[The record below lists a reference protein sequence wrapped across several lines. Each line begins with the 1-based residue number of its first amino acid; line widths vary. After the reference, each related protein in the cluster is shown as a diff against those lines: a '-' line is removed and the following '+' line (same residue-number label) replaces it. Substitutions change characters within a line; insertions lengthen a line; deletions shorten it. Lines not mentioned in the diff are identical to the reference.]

1 MAIENIDLSQE
12 IESWKSA
19 VRGKDVRAAN
29 VAAFEKIQG
38 TVNDTVQNVN
48 QAAEDSA
55 SASHNAQAAVDSI
68 QTAIATATEKAAAA
82 ATSATQAAGS
92 QAAADSSKTAAA
104 QSETN
109 AAASAAEARQIAE
122 GFGGFDGTAASV
134 TATDTYGL
142 VVAALGESTTQ
153 ALIDAIANKVI
164 NELVAKSQIINNL
177 LATVPGN
184 ALDAVQG
191 KKLMDLYTRLN
202 GDILSAGKSVTA
214 IRGADVV
221 VCTLNLKAGHR
232 YLILGGATSS
242 ISESNSC
249 MSVFLSVQSGSA
261 SEWIDSGATKTWM
274 SNGGGCAAWAYA
286 LCAKDS
292 VIALKCYGYSDS
304 TYNYIGRILA
314 IQLQ

>member
-202 GDILSAGKSVTA
+202 GELCYRFTSNVSENPMDTFKKNWSALPELKTS
-214 IRGADVV
+214 IGAVA
-221 VCTLNLKAGHR
+221 NINFAAGFIVYKHSAN
-232 YLILGGATSS
+232 YGAVYMFS
-242 ISESNSC
+242 
-249 MSVFLSVQSGSA
+249 
-261 SEWIDSGATKTWM
+261 
-274 SNGGGCAAWAYA
+274 
-286 LCAKDS
+286 
-292 VIALKCYGYSDS
+292 YSDAYPVPMFARLVNGTWIS
-304 TYNYIGRILA
+304 P
-314 IQLQ
+314 